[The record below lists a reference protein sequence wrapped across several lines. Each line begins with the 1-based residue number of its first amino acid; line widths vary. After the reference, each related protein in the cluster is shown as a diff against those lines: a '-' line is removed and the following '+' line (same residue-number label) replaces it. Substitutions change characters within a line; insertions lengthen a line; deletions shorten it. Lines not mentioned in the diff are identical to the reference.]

1 MCGTLGELKGFYFRI
16 ELALGGGGAVHAQDP
31 AAPADASAS
40 SSYDGRWYIAPT
52 LGGYYNDTDRN
63 TNSRQIYY
71 GLGVGR
77 FISSNTSIDLFIDRT
92 KRDRDSRVGGGNWS
106 NNAVGAAVRFY
117 AGDWNA
123 WRPYLLAGVMG
134 DRKSTRL
141 NSSH

>member
-1 MCGTLGELKGFYFRI
+1 MRRHLMKRKGLYFLI
-16 ELALGGGGAVHAQDP
+16 ALALGGVGAVHAQDT

-92 KRDRDSRVGGGNWS
+92 KRDRDSRSEEHTSELQSLMRISYDVFCLKNK
-106 NNAVGAAVRFY
+106 N
-117 AGDWNA
+117 
-123 WRPYLLAGVMG
+123 
-134 DRKSTRL
+134 
-141 NSSH
+141 